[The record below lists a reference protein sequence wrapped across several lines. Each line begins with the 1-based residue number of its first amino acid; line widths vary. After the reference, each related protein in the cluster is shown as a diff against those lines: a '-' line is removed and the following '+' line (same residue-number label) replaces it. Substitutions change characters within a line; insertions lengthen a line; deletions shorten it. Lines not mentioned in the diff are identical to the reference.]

1 MLSVDED
8 LGGIRALKDGESH
21 FTVNLERGELNTV
34 PYDISPPQLLLVG
47 HVEGRK
53 NFGAE
58 TDCIYRFSNV
68 GLDFWPD
75 LDKLMRMLV
84 IRIES

>member
-8 LGGIRALKDGESH
+8 LGRIRVLKEGDSH
-21 FTVNLERGELNTV
+21 LTVNLERGELNTV
-34 PYDISPPQLLLVG
+34 LHDISSPKLLLVG

-53 NFGAE
+53 NFGVE
-58 TDCIYRFSNV
+58 MDCIYRFSNV
-68 GLDFWPD
+68 SLDFWPD

-84 IRIES
+84 IRIKS